1 MKKITLLAFI
11 FFPLI
16 VIAQD
21 LDKEFLSTLPEDI
34 REDVQKTVKAKKD
47 TEEPVYRSASTFID
61 KEEEEDDDDDIT
73 ISQLFGSDFFDV
85 MQSSF
90 MPINEPNLDPSYI
103 LDFGDVLEVQLIGQ
117 EDSIEEHVISRDG
130 SININEIG
138 KIFVSGLSLESASS
152 LIKAKINEAYIGT
165 QVYISLKNVRDINIL
180 VVGNAYNPGIYTLN
194 GNANMLHALSMAG
207 GVNEYGSYRDISLV
221 RNGEVI
227 DNLDIYLGLELWQ
240 SVEKK

>member
-90 MPINEPNLDPSYI
+90 MPINNQTLT
-103 LDFGDVLEVQLIGQ
+103 
-117 EDSIEEHVISRDG
+117 HH
-130 SININEIG
+130 
-138 KIFVSGLSLESASS
+138 IF
-152 LIKAKINEAYIGT
+152 
-165 QVYISLKNVRDINIL
+165 
-180 VVGNAYNPGIYTLN
+180 
-194 GNANMLHALSMAG
+194 
-207 GVNEYGSYRDISLV
+207 
-221 RNGEVI
+221 
-227 DNLDIYLGLELWQ
+227 
-240 SVEKK
+240 